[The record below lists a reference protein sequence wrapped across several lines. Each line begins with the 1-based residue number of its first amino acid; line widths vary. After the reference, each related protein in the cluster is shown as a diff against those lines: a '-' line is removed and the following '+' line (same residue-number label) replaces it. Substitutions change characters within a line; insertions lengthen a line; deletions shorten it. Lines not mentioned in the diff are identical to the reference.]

1 MCPTRLA
8 SPRAST
14 AGDGPATPAAG
25 AVSSVQCSA
34 ASQPNAV
41 TDAQFAELQQHWSD
55 GEITEILGVV
65 AMFAFLNRWNDTMGT
80 PLEMPAAEVAKKA
93 LGDQGWNAGRHAP

>member
-1 MCPTRLA
+1 M
-8 SPRAST
+8 
-14 AGDGPATPAAG
+14 
-25 AVSSVQCSA
+25 
-34 ASQPNAV
+34 
-41 TDAQFAELQQHWSD
+41 
-55 GEITEILGVV
+55 V

>member
-1 MCPTRLA
+1 MRERLA
-8 SPRAST
+8 LDFAL
-14 AGDGPATPAAG
+14 A
-25 AVSSVQCSA
+25 A

-65 AMFAFLNRWNDTMGT
+65 AMFAFLNRWNDTLGT
-80 PLEMPAAEVAKKA
+80 PLEARPAEVATKA
-93 LGDQGWNAGRHAP
+93 IGAQGWTPGKHAQ